1 MMNTHTET
9 IVELE
14 DHLQQIFKEAIATD
28 PQSAYQLANL
38 QAEVEVLRA
47 RAVTPEMAL
56 HAIVKLC
63 LERALAL
70 EAILNKCVED
80 SLSQQASQERI

>member
-1 MMNTHTET
+1 MNAHTET
-9 IVELE
+9 VVELE

-28 PQSAYQLANL
+28 PQSAIQLANL
-38 QAEVEVLRA
+38 QAEVEILRA

-56 HAIVKLC
+56 QAIVKLC

-70 EAILNKCVED
+70 EAVLNRCAED
-80 SLSQQASQERI
+80 SLRQQALQERI